1 MDTVE
6 LTTEFGTLN
15 FEDIMPTEQGLP
27 VTTGA
32 EEDYYEEQD
41 YEEEVEFEP
50 DFEIEQESDFE
61 AEMKKVVEIMKIAG
75 DDLSANTI
83 KTMVTDLVT
92 KAREESRSREEQ
104 IAKVKMVTNLVQMF
118 RASNAQRATESFLQ
132 RKPTVNPV
140 REQLEEVA
148 ENFNAQGQKDFSQIL
163 LEKAKN
169 RPKNADDFGEVNF
182 ELPKRNQR
190 PRLHMKQKD
199 LSSILIDKAKT
210 RPAFVKDFDSGLQVP
225 VFSTTTRRPSLVE
238 QDLSHILI
246 NKAKTRPVKV
256 KDFDSGL
263 EVPVIFST
271 TRRPSLE
278 EQDLSHI
285 LIDKAKNRPEFVKDF
300 DTGLQVPVF
309 STTRRPSVEENL
321 SQEDLSQ
328 ILINKAKNKP
338 EVVKDFDSGLRVPVV
353 NEFPATTANPDFSQ
367 ILIEKAKTRPKK
379 VKDFDSGLELP
390 LRPRN
395 LTEILDM
402 PSSKEMIEDHI
413 MEMIIENPERAA
425 ADLAE
430 LFDLK
435 DENEKNDTEEE
446 LFEMMEKDPLAVTS
460 AFTDLILAQ
469 KNRPIATTVQTLVP
483 TTEAFEPVKIE
494 DVPEAVRGQ
503 MMRMTKKPEAK
514 DEEVSVQIGDSNL
527 QVSP

>member
-27 VTTGA
+27 DTTEA
-32 EEDYYEEQD
+32 FEEDYYIGED
-41 YEEEVEFEP
+41 YEEEEVDFEP
-50 DFEIEQESDFE
+50 DFEIEQESSDFE
-61 AEMKKVVEIMKIAG
+61 EEMKKVVEIMKIAG

-92 KAREESRSREEQ
+92 KAREESKSREEQ

-169 RPKNADDFGEVNF
+169 RPNNADDFREVDF
-182 ELPKRNQR
+182 ELPSRNQR
-190 PRLHMKQKD
+190 PRLHMKPKD
-199 LSSILIDKAKT
+199 LSSILLDKAKA
-210 RPAFVKDFDSGLQVP
+210 RPAVVKDFDSGLQVP
-225 VFSTTTRRPSLVE
+225 VFSTTTTRRPSLVE

-246 NKAKTRPVKV
+246 NKAKKRPIKV

-263 EVPVIFST
+263 EVPTVFST

-285 LIDKAKNRPEFVKDF
+285 LINKAKNRPQFVKDF

-309 STTRRPSVEENL
+309 STTRRPVVE
-321 SQEDLSQ
+321 EDLSQ
-328 ILINKAKNKP
+328 ILINKAKNRP
-338 EVVKDFDSGLRVPVV
+338 ETVKDFDSGLRVPVV
-353 NEFPATTANPDFSQ
+353 DEVPVTTATPDFSQ
-367 ILIEKAKTRPKK
+367 ILFEKAKTRPQN
-379 VKDFDSGLELP
+379 VKDFGSGLELP
-390 LRPRN
+390 LRPKN

-483 TTEAFEPVKIE
+483 TTEVFEPVKIE
-494 DVPEAVRGQ
+494 AVPEAVRGQ
-503 MMRMTKKPEAK
+503 MMRMTKKPDVE
-514 DEEVSVQIGDSNL
+514 DEEVSVQIGDNNL
-527 QVSP
+527 QVGP